1 MSYSIRFVFV
11 EEHGLILTQT
21 QTHTRS
27 CIRTKSSQIHTY
39 THVYTLLSSSKSA
52 TQSHSITTT
61 SAPLHCCNSL
71 RGCPHII
78 SSLLLPLQ
86 LLLEK
91 NPNDNNKSTYY
102 YLSSLTVMSTQT
114 KCGKSLKFA
123 RLTTHYMLKND
134 TSTIDVALLRDV
146 RVA

>member
-1 MSYSIRFVFV
+1 MFLGGTGTEMAMTSARVLFVYF
-11 EEHGLILTQT
+11 LLLLLLLTRTTTTECRSMGCRT
-21 QTHTRS
+21 QSVLFSSKSTRS

-61 SAPLHCCNSL
+61 SAPLHCCNCL

-91 NPNDNNKSTYY
+91 TQMTTTNRLITTYP
-102 YLSSLTVMSTQT
+102 
-114 KCGKSLKFA
+114 
-123 RLTTHYMLKND
+123 H
-134 TSTIDVALLRDV
+134 
-146 RVA
+146 